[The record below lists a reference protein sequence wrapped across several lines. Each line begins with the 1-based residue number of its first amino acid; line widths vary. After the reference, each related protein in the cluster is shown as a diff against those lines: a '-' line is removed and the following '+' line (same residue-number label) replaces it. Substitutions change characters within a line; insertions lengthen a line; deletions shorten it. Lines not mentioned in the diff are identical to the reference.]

1 MQGALGRRFATRAA
15 STGLLLAMSAPGLLA
30 QATGTIRGR
39 VVSEG
44 GRPLDAAQ
52 VWIPGTNR
60 VSRTDDK
67 GDYRLTGVPAGT
79 VQLRAQ
85 QLGFTSITRPITV
98 GEGETVTADF
108 TLREAALS
116 LDAMVVTGTAAETRK
131 KEVGNATAMISAR
144 DIQAAPVNNT
154 QDIITARAPGVTVL
168 QNSGQP
174 GAGGTIRLRGTNSV
188 TQGNNPIIYLNGI
201 RIFSDAGPNIPGARQ
216 NTLALNDIK
225 ADDIERIEVVKG
237 AAATTLYGTEASGGV
252 IQIFTKMGTATAP
265 EWSMDVGGGVNSMGH
280 VGSSKDPTGVFLNE
294 CRGPDLHDAGGNV
307 WVDPTCP
314 ASGSWLKNGA
324 VQQYSLSVR
333 GGVQQTTYFLSGNFN
348 DDRGVIPTNESKS
361 GGLRANF
368 SFAPAKNLIVNFNSS
383 YNRNEIRFIPDGNL
397 ANGFTLNVMRGNA
410 GNFKGGKG
418 NDCTGI
424 TVTCITNRYVL
435 EQSPQSSADHF
446 IGGLTFNWS
455 PTTALT
461 NRFSLGYDYNLEDN
475 ATVIPFGYLNL
486 ATGSIN
492 KSDWNHT
499 KLSLDYAGSYQHGLF
514 NLSTT
519 SSWGGQLFDDRD
531 HFIGETGTFF
541 SGPGDPTLGSAALVG
556 LPTVTRPRVV
566 NAGFFVQEMAGWR
579 DRLFVT
585 AGLRVDGNSSFGSD
599 FGLQPYPKLSV
610 SYVLSDEGFWPT
622 RFLPTFKLRAA
633 IGESGK
639 APGAF
644 DATKTWDPV
653 AADEGKPAVT
663 PAQLGNPKL
672 GPERTREVEVGF
684 DLAALG
690 DRLGLEATLY
700 RAKTI
705 DALIG
710 VNYPP
715 SEGFTRAQLENVGTL
730 ENRGAELSVFGT
742 PLRLRGVEWSGR
754 ISYTAMA
761 SKAIDLGGRIISS
774 GVPVYVREGYP
785 VGSFFAA
792 KMRNT
797 GANEDPVVDLDQF
810 IGPVYPTHILG
821 INTSLRLYENLNFD
835 VLGEYQGGAYNANW
849 VGYQNAIRQVW
860 YPCYEIQAK
869 MLANASL
876 DGYSAI
882 ERGRC
887 AYDAAR
893 RNSDFWIQPT
903 RFFKIRTASVSYRLP
918 ERLTPRLKGATL
930 ALSGRNLWKSTKYN
944 GLDPELRDAADAGNT
959 LSRREYYQLPPYR
972 QFILSVRTS
981 F

>member
-1 MQGALGRRFATRAA
+1 MLIVSASALSG
-15 STGLLLAMSAPGLLA
+15 
-30 QATGTIRGR
+30 QATGTIHGT

-67 GDYRLTGVPAGT
+67 GEYRLTGVPVGT

-85 QLGFTSITRPITV
+85 QLGFTAITRPIAV
-98 GEGETVTADF
+98 AADQTVTADF

-131 KEVGNATAMISAR
+131 KEVGNATAMISTR
-144 DIQAAPVNNT
+144 EIQAAPVNNT

-188 TQGNNPIIYLNGI
+188 TQGNNPIIYVDGI
-201 RIFSDAGPNIPGARQ
+201 RIFSDATPNVPGARQ

-237 AAATTLYGTEASGGV
+237 AAATTLYGTEAAGGV
-252 IQIFTKMGTATAP
+252 IQIFTKKGTATAP
-265 EWSMDVGGGVNSMGH
+265 EWSMNVAGGVNRMGH
-280 VGSSKDPTGVFLNE
+280 VGSSADPTGVFLNE
-294 CRGPDLHDAGGNV
+294 CSGPDLHDAAGNM

-314 ASGSWLKNGA
+314 AGGSWVKNGG
-324 VQQYSLSVR
+324 VQQYALSVR
-333 GGVQQTTYFLSGNFN
+333 GGIQQTTYFLSGNFN
-348 DDRGVIPTNESKS
+348 DDRGVIPTNEAKS
-361 GGLRANF
+361 GGARGNF
-368 SFAPAKNLIVNFNSS
+368 SFAPAKNLIVNFNSA
-383 YNRNEIRFIPDGNL
+383 YNRSEIRFIPDGNL

-418 NDCTGI
+418 TDCAGV
-424 TVTCITNRYVL
+424 TVTCVTNRYVL
-435 EQSPQSSADHF
+435 EQQPGSSADHF
-446 IGGLTFNWS
+446 ISGVTLNWS

-461 NRFSLGYDYNLEDN
+461 NRFALGYDYNLEDN
-475 ATVIPFGYLNL
+475 ATVIPFAYLNL

-499 KLSLDYAGSYQHGLF
+499 KLSLDYAGSYQHSLF
-514 NLSTT
+514 NLATT

-531 HFIGETGTFF
+531 HFMGITGTFF
-541 SGPGDPTLGSAALVG
+541 SGPGDPTLGSAATVS

-566 NAGFFVQEMAGWR
+566 NAGVFLQEMFGWR

-585 AGLRVDGNSSFGSD
+585 GGLRVDGNSSFGSS

-610 SYVLSDEGFWPT
+610 SYVLSDENFWPT

-672 GPERTREVEVGF
+672 GPERTRETEIGF
-684 DLAALG
+684 DLSALN
-690 DRLGLEATLY
+690 DRLGFEGTLY

-730 ENRGAELSVFGT
+730 ENRGTEVSLFGT
-742 PLRLRGVEWSGR
+742 PLRLNSFEWSGR
-754 ISYTAMA
+754 ISYTAMS
-761 SKAIDLGGRIISS
+761 SKAIDLGGRIIAS
-774 GVPVYVREGYP
+774 GTPVYVREGYP
-785 VGSFFAA
+785 VASYFATKILNPNDDA
-792 KMRNT
+792 
-797 GANEDPVVDLDQF
+797 DPQTAADQF

-821 INTSLRLYENLNFD
+821 INTSFRLFQNLNFD

-849 VGYQNAIRQVW
+849 VGYQNSIREVW
-860 YPCYEIQAK
+860 YPCYGIQQL

-876 DGYSAI
+876 GGHTAR
-882 ERGRC
+882 ERGQC
-887 AYDAAR
+887 AFAPAT
-893 RNSDFWIQPT
+893 RNSDYWIQPT
-903 RFFKIRTASVSYRLP
+903 RFFKLRSASVSYKLP
-918 ERLTPRLKGATL
+918 ERLTPRVKSATL
-930 ALSGRNLWKSTKYN
+930 ILSGRNLWKSTKYN

-959 LSRREYYQLPPYR
+959 LSRREYYQLPPYQ
-972 QFILSVRTS
+972 QFILSLRTS